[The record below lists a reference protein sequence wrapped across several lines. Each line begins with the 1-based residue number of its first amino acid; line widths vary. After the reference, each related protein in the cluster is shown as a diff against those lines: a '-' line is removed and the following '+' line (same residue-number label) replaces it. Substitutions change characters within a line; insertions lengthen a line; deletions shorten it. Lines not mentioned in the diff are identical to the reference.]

1 MAVKVSSNLSPFYVE
16 LAKKNL
22 SENPAHIQ
30 AHLTAFKRWLSSC
43 PHLTIPQD
51 DAFLLGFLRYAHYDH
66 SVAQKRIDNFCS
78 IRCLS
83 KHGITEWYKY
93 PKLTDPIVDVYLDAG
108 ILVPL
113 GIVDS
118 GVHIFILRL
127 KAWQPDLLSQTQM
140 RALNNMNFERFIL
153 DERCQIGGV
162 GIFIDLSGTT
172 TKQISE
178 WTDPRT
184 AKSSMKLLQEATP
197 GRTKHLIFYKE
208 SKAFDIGFKVF
219 EFWLSDKMK
228 QRASYIPLKYKNN
241 TNNNKIYSKNNY
253 KINFNL
259 QEGTALDKRNFK
271 TFYSQTCCLSVI
283 KVDESKRP
291 LSAQNT
297 CENIMIWKV
306 LQWVI
311 RHIYFTNPDDYNLH
325 CCVS

>member
-1 MAVKVSSNLSPFYVE
+1 LNVIIYIGDFTQIFIFLF
-16 LAKKNL
+16 LKKCL
-22 SENPAHIQ
+22 KHE
-30 AHLTAFKRWLSSC
+30 
-43 PHLTIPQD
+43 D

-93 PKLTDPIVDVYLDAG
+93 PKLTDPIVDIYLDAG
-108 ILVPL
+108 
-113 GIVDS
+113 
-118 GVHIFILRL
+118 L

-153 DERCQIGGV
+153 DEQCQIGGV

-228 QRASYIPLKYKNN
+228 QR
-241 TNNNKIYSKNNY
+241 
-253 KINFNL
+253 
-259 QEGTALDKRNFK
+259 
-271 TFYSQTCCLSVI
+271 TCCLSVI

-291 LSAQNT
+291 LSAQNYMREYKDMEST
-297 CENIMIWKV
+297 TMGNKGTFIS
-306 LQWVI
+306 L
-311 RHIYFTNPDDYNLH
+311 NPDD
-325 CCVS
+325 

>member
-1 MAVKVSSNLSPFYVE
+1 MLLFESLEYCSQLIPFT
-16 LAKKNL
+16 
-22 SENPAHIQ
+22 S
-30 AHLTAFKRWLSSC
+30 FK
-43 PHLTIPQD
+43 QN

-93 PKLTDPIVDVYLDAG
+93 PKLTDPIVDIYLDAG

-153 DERCQIGGV
+153 DEQCQIGGV

-228 QRASYIPLKYKNN
+228 QRIIRIKDDTEKAFKKIPGLKQIMPEEYGGCNGPIKDLI
-241 TNNNKIYSKNNY
+241 T
-253 KINFNL
+253 
-259 QEGTALDKRNFK
+259 LDKRNFK

-291 LSAQNT
+291 LSAQNYMREYKDMEST
-297 CENIMIWKV
+297 TMGNKGTFIS
-306 LQWVI
+306 L
-311 RHIYFTNPDDYNLH
+311 NPDD
-325 CCVS
+325 

>member
-1 MAVKVSSNLSPFYVE
+1 MAVKVSNSLSPFYVE

-22 SENPAHIQ
+22 SENPAHVQ

-43 PHLTIPQD
+43 QHLTIPQDVIISVRNFIQIFIFLFLKKCLKHED

-78 IRCLS
+78 VRCLS

-108 ILVPL
+108 IFVPL

-118 GVHIFILRL
+118 GVHMFILRL
-127 KAWQPDLLSQTQM
+127 KAWQSDRLSQTQM
-140 RALNNMNFERFIL
+140 RALNNMNFERFIF
-153 DERCQIGGV
+153 DEQCQIGGV

-172 TKQISE
+172 AKQVSE

-208 SKAFDIGFKVF
+208 SKAFDIGFKIF
-219 EFWLSDKMK
+219 EFWLSDKMRQRIIRIKDDTEKAFKKIPGLK
-228 QRASYIPLKYKNN
+228 Q
-241 TNNNKIYSKNNY
+241 
-253 KINFNL
+253 
-259 QEGTALDKRNFK
+259 
-271 TFYSQTCCLSVI
+271 
-283 KVDESKRP
+283 
-291 LSAQNT
+291 
-297 CENIMIWKV
+297 IMPEEYGGCNGPVKDLIGK
-306 LQWVI
+306 
-311 RHIYFTNPDDYNLH
+311 
-325 CCVS
+325 

>member
-1 MAVKVSSNLSPFYVE
+1 MAVKVSNNLSPFYVE

-22 SENPAHIQ
+22 SENPAHVQ
-30 AHLTAFKRWLSSC
+30 AHLTALKRWLSSC
-43 PHLTIPQD
+43 QHLTVPQD

-78 IRCLS
+78 VRCLS

-108 ILVPL
+108 IFVPL

-118 GVHIFILRL
+118 GVHMFILRL
-127 KAWQPDLLSQTQM
+127 KAWQSDRLSQTQM
-140 RALNNMNFERFIL
+140 RALNNMSFERFIF
-153 DERCQIGGV
+153 DEQCQIGGV

-172 TKQISE
+172 TKQVSE

-208 SKAFDIGFKVF
+208 SKAFDIGFKIF
-219 EFWLSDKMK
+219 EFWLSDKMRQRIIRIKDDTEKAFKKIPGLK
-228 QRASYIPLKYKNN
+228 QIMPEEYGGCNGPVKDVI
-241 TNNNKIYSKNNY
+241 
-253 KINFNL
+253 
-259 QEGTALDKRNFK
+259 ALDKKNFK
-271 TFYSQTCCLSVI
+271 TFYSKACCLSSI

-291 LSAQNT
+291 LSAQNYMREYKDIEGT
-297 CENIMIWKV
+297 TMGSKGTFIS
-306 LQWVI
+306 L
-311 RHIYFTNPDDYNLH
+311 NPDD
-325 CCVS
+325 